1 MQALA
6 HPVFDTQR
14 IFRTV
19 LEAMSRPARP
29 RPFPVFPKSLPEPFS
44 PVLAGIALTLCDG
57 ETPVWL
63 SPCLRRDDVLAWLR
77 FQCGC
82 PFVEEPEKATF
93 ALVCCPSELPPLSAF
108 AQGLPAYPD
117 RSATVC
123 LAGLTF
129 GQGLSLR
136 ASGPGI
142 PDEAAFACT
151 LPGGFAE
158 QWRTNTTAF
167 PLGVD
172 MLLCS
177 ADSVAG
183 LPRTTRLDVSNQ
195 ENASCM

>member
-1 MQALA
+1 MQAFA
-6 HPVFDTQR
+6 HPVFDMQR

-29 RPFPVFPKSLPEPFS
+29 RRFPVCPETLPERFS
-44 PVLAGIALTLCDG
+44 PILAGVALTLCDG
-57 ETPVWL
+57 EAPVWL
-63 SPCLRRDDVLAWLR
+63 SPCLRSEAVSAWLR
-77 FQCGC
+77 FHCGC
-82 PFVEEPEKATF
+82 PLVEEPEKAAF
-93 ALVCCPSELPPLSAF
+93 ALVCRPSELPPLSAF
-108 AQGLPAYPD
+108 AQGVPAYPD

-123 LAGLTF
+123 LAGLAF
-129 GQGLSLR
+129 GQGLALR

-142 PDEAAFACT
+142 PGEAAFACT

-158 QWRTNTTAF
+158 QWRANTMSF

-183 LPRTTRLDVSNQ
+183 LPRTTRLDVLNQ
-195 ENASCM
+195 ENTACM